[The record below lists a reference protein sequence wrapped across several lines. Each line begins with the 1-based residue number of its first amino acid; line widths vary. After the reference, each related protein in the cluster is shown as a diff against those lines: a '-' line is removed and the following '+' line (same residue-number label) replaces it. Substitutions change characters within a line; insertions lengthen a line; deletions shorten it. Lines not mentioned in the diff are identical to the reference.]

1 MERRV
6 GLMKGVGLWVG
17 ELGKWMSESG
27 FGDVR
32 EWEAE
37 EWEELAR
44 AFFDSHLA
52 KDREMVEE
60 KGGEEGEERLRGC
73 LRSRGVGR
81 WFVRRRL
88 FEWGGRVGG
97 VVRW

>member
-44 AFFDSHLA
+44 AFFDNHLA

-60 KGGEEGEERLRGC
+60 KGGEEGEEGLRGVEG
-73 LRSRGVGR
+73 LFKESRGGA
-81 WFVRRRL
+81 
-88 FEWGGRVGG
+88 
-97 VVRW
+97 VVCTPKVV